1 VIDDGVKRQMRRNE
15 QLKLDTSVNRFRKS
29 IYFLSLN
36 RIRQY
41 FFHFPVTSAFLL
53 TLLLIPSIG
62 ILCLKDYLPFNS
74 ADGDKNFSRLMI
86 RMNLL
91 QSFEGDSQRAP
102 PRLWNE
108 RLGIKLAKD
117 LWRHQGRGIWWKAW
131 ADDGGAYLIVPAIIW
146 PNKVNVRVASKRL
159 GDFVVVGSDALHRR
173 LLIQGLEQ
181 QPDQLSVSTSDL
193 LRHCKSALEAGPAVM
208 WRPAALASISKSI
221 APILQ
226 FARFG
231 CISLRSDQN
240 QLSWQGVVGRLSLAS
255 APAYLNS
262 KPSNNRTSTY
272 NLSASRDDESLL
284 LKLQAENV
292 DLLIGGL
299 LSKPVIVNS
308 LETNYGL
315 QLDSRQRIAA
325 APLSLKMS
333 KEPKGSF
340 MASLQ
345 MKLKLPKGPSKWQ
358 SAINTITQRLEERG
372 YKKGVDLANK
382 NNHNIDEDISGLTI
396 WRQPG
401 DEAVIGGWAWQQQ
414 NSLPTSL
421 SIALGAAP
429 NPTSISS
436 HFLSPVHGE
445 VLRFTADPAE
455 LNRLGLLD
463 GLWPTLV
470 KQAGGIS
477 VNLHSLHGSKS
488 KTHHWWWMHGQL
500 RLEPASLR

>member
-208 WRPAALASISKSI
+208 WRPAALASI
-221 APILQ
+221 
-226 FARFG
+226 R
-231 CISLRSDQN
+231 N
-240 QLSWQGVVGRLSLAS
+240 AS
-255 APAYLNS
+255 
-262 KPSNNRTSTY
+262 
-272 NLSASRDDESLL
+272 
-284 LKLQAENV
+284 
-292 DLLIGGL
+292 
-299 LSKPVIVNS
+299 
-308 LETNYGL
+308 
-315 QLDSRQRIAA
+315 
-325 APLSLKMS
+325 
-333 KEPKGSF
+333 GS
-340 MASLQ
+340 
-345 MKLKLPKGPSKWQ
+345 
-358 SAINTITQRLEERG
+358 
-372 YKKGVDLANK
+372 
-382 NNHNIDEDISGLTI
+382 
-396 WRQPG
+396 
-401 DEAVIGGWAWQQQ
+401 
-414 NSLPTSL
+414 
-421 SIALGAAP
+421 
-429 NPTSISS
+429 
-436 HFLSPVHGE
+436 
-445 VLRFTADPAE
+445 
-455 LNRLGLLD
+455 
-463 GLWPTLV
+463 
-470 KQAGGIS
+470 
-477 VNLHSLHGSKS
+477 
-488 KTHHWWWMHGQL
+488 
-500 RLEPASLR
+500 